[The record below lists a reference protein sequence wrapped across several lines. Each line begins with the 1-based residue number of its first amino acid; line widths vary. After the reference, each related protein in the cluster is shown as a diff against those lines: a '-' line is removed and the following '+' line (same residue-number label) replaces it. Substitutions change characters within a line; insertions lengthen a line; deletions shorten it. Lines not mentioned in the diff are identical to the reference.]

1 MVKLYIRVI
10 PLNKTNFEGSNYPK
24 IVPKP
29 EYVPQSGDG

>member
-10 PLNKTNFEGSNYPK
+10 PLYINNFEGSNYPK

-29 EYVPQSGDG
+29 EYVPQ